1 MSYKRKPMVRNSHN
15 WAERVW
21 VGLYEESEY
30 AAKMVDK
37 VAPWS
42 KWPEECGRR
51 DGIRLVVCRCGGICI

>member
-1 MSYKRKPMVRNSHN
+1 MSHKCKPMVRNSHN

-42 KWPEECGRR
+42 KWAG
-51 DGIRLVVCRCGGICI
+51 GVRLAKWDLVGCVSMWWYI

>member
-1 MSYKRKPMVRNSHN
+1 MVRNSHN

-37 VAPWS
+37 VVPWS
-42 KWPEECGRR
+42 KWAG
-51 DGIRLVVCRCGGICI
+51 GVRLAKWDLVGFVSMW